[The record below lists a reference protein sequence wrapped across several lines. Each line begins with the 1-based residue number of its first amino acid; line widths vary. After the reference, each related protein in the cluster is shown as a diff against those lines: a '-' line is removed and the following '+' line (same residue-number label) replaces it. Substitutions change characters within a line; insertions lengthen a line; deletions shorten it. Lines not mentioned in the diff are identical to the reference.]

1 MQPDISVV
9 VPIYGVEKY
18 LKQCVDSILNQTFK
32 NMEVILVDDG
42 SRDRCPQMV
51 DEYAAQDA
59 RVVAIHQPNGGYGK
73 AVNAGIARARGKY
86 IGIIESDD
94 WIAPDMYEKLF
105 AQAEKTGAEITKGNF
120 YWVTNSAKGEMFLFK
135 PWTELAKC
143 GEVFTLEEK
152 PNLFMDHSSLWSAL
166 YRRDFLEKH
175 HIRFQESAEACYQD
189 WPFCADVYSAA
200 ESITMLPEPFV
211 YYRNDTDNTNSSS
224 QVRNRKLIKI
234 IHQALCARDILI
246 ANKAYGQG
254 GQGSLE
260 QTGLCCFA
268 FVF

>member
-94 WIAPDMYEKLF
+94 
-105 AQAEKTGAEITKGNF
+105 
-120 YWVTNSAKGEMFLFK
+120 
-135 PWTELAKC
+135 
-143 GEVFTLEEK
+143 
-152 PNLFMDHSSLWSAL
+152 
-166 YRRDFLEKH
+166 
-175 HIRFQESAEACYQD
+175 
-189 WPFCADVYSAA
+189 
-200 ESITMLPEPFV
+200 
-211 YYRNDTDNTNSSS
+211 
-224 QVRNRKLIKI
+224 
-234 IHQALCARDILI
+234 
-246 ANKAYGQG
+246 
-254 GQGSLE
+254 
-260 QTGLCCFA
+260 
-268 FVF
+268 

>member
-94 WIAPDMYEKLF
+94 WIAPDMYENSLRRRRKPVPKLPRAIF
-105 AQAEKTGAEITKGNF
+105 TG
-120 YWVTNSAKGEMFLFK
+120 
-135 PWTELAKC
+135 
-143 GEVFTLEEK
+143 
-152 PNLFMDHSSLWSAL
+152 
-166 YRRDFLEKH
+166 
-175 HIRFQESAEACYQD
+175 
-189 WPFCADVYSAA
+189 
-200 ESITMLPEPFV
+200 
-211 YYRNDTDNTNSSS
+211 
-224 QVRNRKLIKI
+224 
-234 IHQALCARDILI
+234 
-246 ANKAYGQG
+246 
-254 GQGSLE
+254 
-260 QTGLCCFA
+260 
-268 FVF
+268 

>member
-9 VPIYGVEKY
+9 VPIY
-18 LKQCVDSILNQTFK
+18 SILNQTFK

-135 PWTELAKC
+135 PWTELAKR

-152 PNLFMDHSSLWSAL
+152 PNLFSLLSGLAVL
-166 YRRDFLEKH
+166 CRRLFGSREH
-175 HIRFQESAEACYQD
+175 YH
-189 WPFCADVYSAA
+189 AA
-200 ESITMLPEPFV
+200 
-211 YYRNDTDNTNSSS
+211 
-224 QVRNRKLIKI
+224 
-234 IHQALCARDILI
+234 
-246 ANKAYGQG
+246 
-254 GQGSLE
+254 
-260 QTGLCCFA
+260 
-268 FVF
+268 

>member
-120 YWVTNSAKGEMFLFK
+120 SG
-135 PWTELAKC
+135 
-143 GEVFTLEEK
+143 
-152 PNLFMDHSSLWSAL
+152 
-166 YRRDFLEKH
+166 
-175 HIRFQESAEACYQD
+175 
-189 WPFCADVYSAA
+189 
-200 ESITMLPEPFV
+200 
-211 YYRNDTDNTNSSS
+211 
-224 QVRNRKLIKI
+224 
-234 IHQALCARDILI
+234 
-246 ANKAYGQG
+246 
-254 GQGSLE
+254 
-260 QTGLCCFA
+260 
-268 FVF
+268 

>member
-120 YWVTNSAKGEMFLFK
+120 YWVTNSAKGEMFCSS
-135 PWTELAKC
+135 PGRSWPNAAKC
-143 GEVFTLEEK
+143 LRLKKSRICSWIILPCG
-152 PNLFMDHSSLWSAL
+152 
-166 YRRDFLEKH
+166 RRCTGGIFGK
-175 HIRFQESAEACYQD
+175 APY
-189 WPFCADVYSAA
+189 PFSG
-200 ESITMLPEPFV
+200 I
-211 YYRNDTDNTNSSS
+211 
-224 QVRNRKLIKI
+224 
-234 IHQALCARDILI
+234 
-246 ANKAYGQG
+246 G
-254 GQGSLE
+254 GSLLS
-260 QTGLCCFA
+260 GLAVLCRRLFGSREHYHA
-268 FVF
+268 A

>member
-166 YRRDFLEKH
+166 YRRDFWKST
-175 HIRFQESAEACYQD
+175 ISVF
-189 WPFCADVYSAA
+189 
-200 ESITMLPEPFV
+200 
-211 YYRNDTDNTNSSS
+211 
-224 QVRNRKLIKI
+224 RNRRKPAIRTGRSVPTSI
-234 IHQALCARDILI
+234 RQQRALPCCL
-246 ANKAYGQG
+246 
-254 GQGSLE
+254 SLSFITATTPTTPIRRRRSE
-260 QTGLCCFA
+260 A
-268 FVF
+268 AS

>member
-94 WIAPDMYEKLF
+94 WIFWKS
-105 AQAEKTGAEITKGNF
+105 TI
-120 YWVTNSAKGEMFLFK
+120 S
-135 PWTELAKC
+135 
-143 GEVFTLEEK
+143 VF
-152 PNLFMDHSSLWSAL
+152 
-166 YRRDFLEKH
+166 
-175 HIRFQESAEACYQD
+175 
-189 WPFCADVYSAA
+189 
-200 ESITMLPEPFV
+200 
-211 YYRNDTDNTNSSS
+211 
-224 QVRNRKLIKI
+224 RNRRKPAIRTGRSVPTSIRQPGALPCCLSLSFITATTPTTP
-234 IHQALCARDILI
+234 IHRRRSEAA
-246 ANKAYGQG
+246 
-254 GQGSLE
+254 S
-260 QTGLCCFA
+260 
-268 FVF
+268 